1 MGRMSAAF
9 ARLSKRE
16 KTLVSVMLG
25 VLVFAVVFLLNLWL
39 SSSVSSL
46 EAAVAEEQRSLRE
59 IYASATGYLEAREKF
74 EAKRKRA
81 EQSAELNLT
90 ELIAEMAQQ
99 VSLESVDAR
108 NNPTGRKRLEE
119 YLDYAPPKDTPL
131 ARKRRGRD
139 KDKRDPLEH
148 YYRRD
153 VEVTVRDNATFG
165 AMYELMERIERS
177 RDLLFVTEVRID
189 RNKRNPDRAGRG
201 KIVVS
206 TYFYEEKEGE

>member
-16 KTLVSVMLG
+16 KVLVSVMLG
-25 VLVFAVVFLLNLWL
+25 LAVFAVVFLLNVWL

-46 EAAVAEEQRSLRE
+46 DAAVTEERQALRE
-59 IYASATGYLEAREKF
+59 IYASATDYLEAREKVD
-74 EAKRKRA
+74 ARRSRA
-81 EQSAELNLT
+81 EQNAKLNLT
-90 ELIAEMAQQ
+90 EIIAEMAQQ

-131 ARKRRGRD
+131 ARKRRARD

-165 AMYELMERIERS
+165 AMYELMENIERAK
-177 RDLLFVTEVRID
+177 DLLFVTELRLD

-206 TYFYEEKEGE
+206 TYFYEEKEAE